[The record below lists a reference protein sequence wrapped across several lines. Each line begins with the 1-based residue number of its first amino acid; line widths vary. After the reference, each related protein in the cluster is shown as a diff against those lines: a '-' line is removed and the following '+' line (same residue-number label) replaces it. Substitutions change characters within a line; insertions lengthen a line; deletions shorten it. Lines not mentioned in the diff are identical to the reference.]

1 MYQLRGAAL
10 FGVHFVAMDAIQK
23 GTAWIAAI
31 SILITERGAII
42 FRVPAFAADHAGMAA
57 NTCIKINHK
66 PQLAVGLR
74 G

>member
-1 MYQLRGAAL
+1 MYQLRRAAL
-10 FGVHFVAMDAIQK
+10 FGLHFIAVYAVQK

-31 SILITERGAII
+31 GILIAERGAII
-42 FRVPAFAADHAGMAA
+42 FSVPAFAADHAGMAA